1 MKPPAASAFH
11 ARPSTENALCG
22 MAEASRPQE
31 RPARS
36 IRFRLLAIALL
47 PTLVILPLLLGI
59 AITRWNAKFDALLIT
74 KVNGDLTIAHQ
85 YLSRILENTGEHIQA
100 LAVSAAFRDTVGSGE
115 VPAVPA
121 FLEESRQKL
130 GLDFLMLVDRQ
141 GQPIRAAGQAQ
152 GAWPVVISALDGTS
166 STAIDIFSNEQLTA
180 LSPALAERA
189 RIDLVETPNAVPTER
204 KSETRGMVVHS
215 ASPVTLANGAKAALV
230 GGILLNQNLVFID
243 TINDL
248 VYREASLPEGS
259 KGTATLFLEDVR
271 ISTNVRLFEDRRA
284 LGTRVSAAVRAAVLD
299 EGRTWLDSAFVV
311 NDWYISAY
319 EPIVDSFGKRVGMLY
334 VGFLETPFRQAKYTT
349 LLTIVLAFLAVTAA
363 SVPIFLRW
371 ARAIFKPLERMSDT
385 ITRVEGGNMGART
398 ELKAASDEIG
408 RVALHL
414 DGLLDPLQQ
423 RDRELRQWN
432 EELNDRVA
440 ERTSELELANRQI
453 EATTKQLIM
462 SEKLAALGEI
472 TAGVAHEINNPIA
485 VIQGNLDVVRSVLG
499 AKADEAKVEFR
510 LIDEQIHR
518 ISQIV
523 TKLLQFAK
531 PEEYAGYV
539 ERHAPSEVISDCLPL
554 VQHLFHKAEI
564 KLVRDDRATR
574 LVLMNR
580 TELQQVAVNLIVNA
594 IHAMPKGGVLTIR
607 TLDKDIEEKPGVT
620 LEIIDTGVGMTPELI
635 GKIFDPFFTTKRQE
649 GTGLGLSIS
658 QRLIARQGGR
668 ISVQSATGE
677 GTTFSIWLPEA
688 S

>member
-1 MKPPAASAFH
+1 
-11 ARPSTENALCG
+11 
-22 MAEASRPQE
+22 MAETRPIDAQS

-59 AITRWNAKFDALLIT
+59 TIARWNTKFDALLIT

-115 VPAVPA
+115 TPHLPS
-121 FLEESRQKL
+121 FLEESRQTL

-141 GQPIRAAGQAQ
+141 GQPITAAGQAQ
-152 GAWPVVISALDGTS
+152 GTWPVVAAALDGTS
-166 STAIDIFSNEQLTA
+166 STAIDIFSNEQLAA
-180 LSPALAERA
+180 LSPALAGRA
-189 RIDLVETPNAVPTER
+189 QIDLLETPNAVPTDR

-284 LGTRVSAAVRAAVLD
+284 LGTRVSGAVRAAVLH
-299 EGRTWLDSAFVV
+299 EGQTWLDSAFVV

-385 ITRVEGGNMGART
+385 ITRVETGNMGART

-414 DGLLDPLQQ
+414 DGLLDQLQQ

-462 SEKLAALGEI
+462 SEKLAAIGEI

-554 VQHLFHKAEI
+554 VQHLVNKAEI
-564 KLVRDDRATR
+564 KLTRDDRAKR

-607 TLDKDIEEKPGVT
+607 TLDQDIEEKPGVT
-620 LEIIDTGVGMTPELI
+620 LEITDTGVGMTPELI
-635 GKIFDPFFTTKRQE
+635 GKIFDPFFTTKRQQ

-658 QRLIARQGGR
+658 QRLIARQGGH
-668 ISVQSATGE
+668 ISVQSAPGE
-677 GTTFSIWLPEA
+677 GTSFSVWLPEA
-688 S
+688 N

>member
-1 MKPPAASAFH
+1 
-11 ARPSTENALCG
+11 
-22 MAEASRPQE
+22 MAETGPIDAQS

-59 AITRWNAKFDALLIT
+59 TIARWNTKFDALLIT

-100 LAVSAAFRDTVGSGE
+100 LAVSAAFRDMVGSGE
-115 VPAVPA
+115 TPDLPS
-121 FLEESRQKL
+121 FLEESRQTL
-130 GLDFLMLVDRQ
+130 GLDFLMLVDRR

-152 GAWPVVISALDGTS
+152 GTWPVVAAALDGTS
-166 STAIDIFSNEQLTA
+166 STAIDIFSNEQLAA
-180 LSPALAERA
+180 LSPALAGRA
-189 RIDLVETPNAVPTER
+189 RIDLVETPNAVPTDR

-284 LGTRVSAAVRAAVLD
+284 LGTRVSGAVRAAVLD
-299 EGRTWLDSAFVV
+299 EGQTWLDSAFVV

-385 ITRVEGGNMGART
+385 ITRVETGNMGART

-414 DGLLDPLQQ
+414 DGLLDQLQQ

-462 SEKLAALGEI
+462 SEKLAAIGEI

-499 AKADEAKVEFR
+499 TKADEAKVEFR

-554 VQHLFHKAEI
+554 VQHLVNKAEI
-564 KLVRDDRATR
+564 KLTRDDRAKR

-607 TLDKDIEEKPGVT
+607 TLDQDIEEKPGVT
-620 LEIIDTGVGMTPELI
+620 LEITDTGVGMTPELI

-658 QRLIARQGGR
+658 QRLIARQGGH
-668 ISVQSATGE
+668 ISVQSAPGE
-677 GTTFSIWLPEA
+677 GTSFSVWLPEA
-688 S
+688 N